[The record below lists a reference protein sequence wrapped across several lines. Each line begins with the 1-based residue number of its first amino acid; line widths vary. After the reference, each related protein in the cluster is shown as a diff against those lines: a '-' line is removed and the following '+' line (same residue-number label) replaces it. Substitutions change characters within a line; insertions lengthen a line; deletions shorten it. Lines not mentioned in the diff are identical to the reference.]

1 MIVGIDLGTTN
12 SLVGVYQ
19 DGQVKLIPNAFGDF
33 LTPSVVAL
41 DDNNEV
47 IVGKVAKERL
57 VTHPDKTVAQFK
69 RFMGTSHKI
78 LLGNSTYTAEELSS
92 FIIRKLVDDAETFLG
107 EKVDEVIV
115 SVPAYFNDAQRYAT
129 KLAGKFAGI
138 NIDRIINEP
147 SAAALAK
154 KLESEIDDDSFI
166 VVDFGGGTLDISV
179 VELFDNVVEIVSIAG
194 DNRLGG
200 EDFTGAIAEEFMHVN
215 QLKKESISR
224 EFYSKILLQAEKTKL
239 DLNEKEEAQMSV
251 FDHNKEYR
259 LDLSYQRFYEL
270 CHPLLVR
277 VKAVMDRA
285 LMDARNSLVSSD
297 NFVLVGGTS
306 KLRLVQDFLSFC
318 INQGVEVSGDPD
330 KMIARGCALLAGI
343 KERQGEIRDLL
354 LSDICPFTLGIEIVG
369 GHFSPIIERNSTL
382 PTSRVEQYYTSELG
396 QSHVKVQV
404 YQGEMMKAS
413 QNLFLG
419 ELDVP
424 VPINHK
430 EHEGLTVRFT
440 YDLNGILDVEVKID
454 TTQEVFNHV
463 ILQESITLT
472 DQEIKEKQDAL
483 ARYKINAQE
492 TEVYRFLIEKANRLY
507 SMILGVKREELMTA
521 TRQFEEEVKHS
532 SIHHLPKIY
541 QAFSSYLELLERG
554 L

>member
-47 IVGKVAKERL
+47 IVGKAAKERL

-78 LLGNSTYTAEELSS
+78 LFGNSTYTAEELSS

-138 NIDRIINEP
+138 KIDRIINEP

-179 VELFDNVVEIVSIAG
+179 VELFDNVIEIVSIAG

-239 DLNEKEEAQMSV
+239 DLNEKEEAQMEPTEKV
-251 FDHNKEYR
+251 
-259 LDLSYQRFYEL
+259 
-270 CHPLLVR
+270 
-277 VKAVMDRA
+277 
-285 LMDARNSLVSSD
+285 
-297 NFVLVGGTS
+297 
-306 KLRLVQDFLSFC
+306 
-318 INQGVEVSGDPD
+318 
-330 KMIARGCALLAGI
+330 ALLLLI
-343 KERQGEIRDLL
+343 K
-354 LSDICPFTLGIEIVG
+354 
-369 GHFSPIIERNSTL
+369 
-382 PTSRVEQYYTSELG
+382 
-396 QSHVKVQV
+396 
-404 YQGEMMKAS
+404 
-413 QNLFLG
+413 
-419 ELDVP
+419 
-424 VPINHK
+424 
-430 EHEGLTVRFT
+430 
-440 YDLNGILDVEVKID
+440 
-454 TTQEVFNHV
+454 
-463 ILQESITLT
+463 
-472 DQEIKEKQDAL
+472 
-483 ARYKINAQE
+483 
-492 TEVYRFLIEKANRLY
+492 
-507 SMILGVKREELMTA
+507 
-521 TRQFEEEVKHS
+521 
-532 SIHHLPKIY
+532 
-541 QAFSSYLELLERG
+541 
-554 L
+554 

>member
-57 VTHPDKTVAQFK
+57 ITHPDKTIAQFK

-200 EDFTGAIAEEFMHVN
+200 EDFTEAIAEEFMHVN

-285 LMDARNSLVSSD
+285 LMDARNSQVSSD
-297 NFVLVGGTS
+297 NFVFVGGTS

>member
-19 DGQVKLIPNAFGDF
+19 DGQVQLIPNAFGEY

-41 DDNNEV
+41 DDNNQI
-47 IVGKVAKERL
+47 IVGKIAKERL

-69 RFMGTSHKI
+69 RFMGSKHEL
-78 LLGNSTYTAEELSS
+78 LLGDKTYKAEELSS
-92 FIIRKLVDDAETFLG
+92 FVIRKLVDDAETFLG

-129 KLAGKFAGI
+129 KLAGVKI
-138 NIDRIINEP
+138 ERIINEP

-154 KLESEIDDDSFI
+154 KSMGNQEDQSFV

-200 EDFTGAIAEEFMHVN
+200 EDFTAAIAEEFLAFN
-215 QLKKESISR
+215 QLSKKSISR
-224 EFYSKILLQAEKTKL
+224 EFYSKILVQAEKAKL
-239 DLNEKEEAQMSV
+239 NLNTNEEVQMLVMDQEKEYSL
-251 FDHNKEYR
+251 N
-259 LDLSYQRFYEL
+259 LTYQRFYEL
-270 CHPLLVR
+270 CQPLLARLKSVL
-277 VKAVMDRA
+277 DRA
-285 LMDARNSLVSSD
+285 LMDARYSYVSSD

-306 KLRLVQDFLSFC
+306 KLRLVQDFLSYC
-318 INQGVEVSGDPD
+318 INQAVQPVDDPD

-343 KERQGEIRDLL
+343 KERQGEVRDLL
-354 LSDICPFTLGIEIVG
+354 LSDICPFTLGTAVVG
-369 GHFSPIIERNSTL
+369 DRFSPIIERNSPL
-382 PTSRVEQYYTSELG
+382 PASRMEQYYTAELG
-396 QSHVKVQV
+396 QSQVKVEV

-419 ELDVP
+419 ELEVP
-424 VPINHK
+424 VPVNHQAN
-430 EHEGLTVRFT
+430 EGLTIRFT
-440 YDLNGILDVEVKID
+440 YDLNGILDVEVTID
-454 TTQEVFNHV
+454 STKEVFNHV

-472 DQEIKEKQDAL
+472 EDEIKEKQDAL

-492 TEVYRFLIEKANRLY
+492 TEVYRFLIEKANRVY
-507 SMILGVKREELMTA
+507 SMLLGRKRDELMA
-521 TRQFEEEVKHS
+521 ETRRFEEEVRQAS
-532 SIHHLPKIY
+532 MYHLPKLY
-541 QAFSSYLELLERG
+541 QSFSNYLEFLERG

>member
-47 IVGKVAKERL
+47 IVGKAAKERL
-57 VTHPDKTVAQFK
+57 VTHPDKTIAQFK

-224 EFYSKILLQAEKTKL
+224 KFYSKILLQAEKTKL

-297 NFVLVGGTS
+297 NFVFVGGTS

-318 INQGVEVSGDPD
+318 INQEVEVSGDPD

-472 DQEIKEKQDAL
+472 DQEIKKKQDAL

>member
-57 VTHPDKTVAQFK
+57 VTHPDKTVSQFK

-129 KLAGKFAGI
+129 KLAGKFAGVKI
-138 NIDRIINEP
+138 ERIINEP

-200 EDFTGAIAEEFMHVN
+200 EDFTEAIAEEFMDVN

-277 VKAVMDRA
+277 IKAVLDRA
-285 LMDARNSLVSSD
+285 LMDARNSQVSSD

-330 KMIARGCALLAGI
+330 KMIAQGCALLAGI

-492 TEVYRFLIEKANRLY
+492 TEIYRFLIEKANRLY

-521 TRQFEEEVKHS
+521 TRQFEEDVKHS

-541 QAFSSYLELLERG
+541 QAFSSYLELIERG

>member
-19 DGQVKLIPNAFGDF
+19 DGQIKLIPNAFGDF

-47 IVGKVAKERL
+47 IVGKAAKERL

-69 RFMGTSHKI
+69 RFMGTRHKI

-200 EDFTGAIAEEFMHVN
+200 EDFTEAIAEEFMHVN

-285 LMDARNSLVSSD
+285 LMDARNSQVSSD

-492 TEVYRFLIEKANRLY
+492 TEIYRFLIEKANRLY

-521 TRQFEEEVKHS
+521 TRQFEEEVNHS

-541 QAFSSYLELLERG
+541 QSFSSYLKLLERG

>member
-19 DGQVKLIPNAFGDF
+19 DGQIKLIPNAFGDF

-47 IVGKVAKERL
+47 IVGKAAKERL

-69 RFMGTSHKI
+69 RFMGTRHKI

-200 EDFTGAIAEEFMHVN
+200 EDFTEAIAEEFMHVN

-251 FDHNKEYR
+251 FDHNKEYL

-277 VKAVMDRA
+277 IKAVMDRA
-285 LMDARNSLVSSD
+285 LMDARNSQVSSD

-492 TEVYRFLIEKANRLY
+492 TEIYRFLIEKANRLY

-521 TRQFEEEVKHS
+521 TRQFEEEVNHS

-541 QAFSSYLELLERG
+541 QSFSSYLKLLERG

>member
-12 SLVGVYQ
+12 SLVGVYK

-285 LMDARNSLVSSD
+285 LMDARNSQVSSD
-297 NFVLVGGTS
+297 NFVFVGGTS

-492 TEVYRFLIEKANRLY
+492 TEIYRFLIEKANRLY

>member
-47 IVGKVAKERL
+47 IVGKAAKERL

-239 DLNEKEEAQMSV
+239 DLNEKEEVQMSV

-472 DQEIKEKQDAL
+472 DQEIKKKQDDL

-492 TEVYRFLIEKANRLY
+492 TEIYRFLIEKANRLY

>member
-57 VTHPDKTVAQFK
+57 VTHPDKTVSQFK

-78 LLGNSTYTAEELSS
+78 LLGNSTYTAEELCS

-129 KLAGKFAGI
+129 KLAGKFAGVKI
-138 NIDRIINEP
+138 ERIINEP

-200 EDFTGAIAEEFMHVN
+200 EDFTEAIAEEFMHVN

-285 LMDARNSLVSSD
+285 LMDARNSQVSSD
-297 NFVLVGGTS
+297 NFVFVGGTS

-472 DQEIKEKQDAL
+472 DQEIKKKQDAL

-492 TEVYRFLIEKANRLY
+492 TEIYRFLIEKANRLY

-521 TRQFEEEVKHS
+521 TRQFEEEVNHS

-541 QAFSSYLELLERG
+541 QSFSSYLKLLERG

>member
-57 VTHPDKTVAQFK
+57 ITHPDKTIAQFK

-107 EKVDEVIV
+107 EKIDEVIV

-285 LMDARNSLVSSD
+285 LMDARNSQVSSD
-297 NFVLVGGTS
+297 NFVFVGGTS

>member
-47 IVGKVAKERL
+47 IVGKAAKERL

-215 QLKKESISR
+215 RLKKESISR

-239 DLNEKEEAQMSV
+239 DLNEKEEAEMSV

-285 LMDARNSLVSSD
+285 LMDARNSQVSSD

-424 VPINHK
+424 VPINYK

-507 SMILGVKREELMTA
+507 SMILGLKREELMTS

>member
-200 EDFTGAIAEEFMHVN
+200 EDFTVAIAEEFMHVN

-239 DLNEKEEAQMSV
+239 DLNEKEEVRMSV
-251 FDHNKEYR
+251 FDYNKEYQ

-277 VKAVMDRA
+277 IKAVLDRA
-285 LMDARNSLVSSD
+285 LMDARNSQVSSD

-330 KMIARGCALLAGI
+330 KMIAQGCALLAGI

-472 DQEIKEKQDAL
+472 DQEIKKKQDAL

-507 SMILGVKREELMTA
+507 SMILGVKREELMIA

>member
-285 LMDARNSLVSSD
+285 LMDARNSQVSSD
-297 NFVLVGGTS
+297 NFVFVGGTS